1 MDVVLIPAYEPD
13 EQLIP
18 LVQELTQNGLS
29 VLVVDDGS
37 GKNYWHIFDQ
47 VRNHATVLTQQINGG
62 KGSALKT
69 GMQYIWDN
77 MPQCEHVITCDADG
91 QHSVRDT
98 LRVQNALHVGNSFV
112 LSVRQP
118 RKDVKVPLRSK
129 VGNSLSRVVYAL
141 LTNRFLPDNQSGLR
155 GFARSHIE
163 WMLKVEKNNYDY
175 EMNVLYYAAKKGL
188 QITTLPI
195 ETIYIND
202 NASSHFNPIK
212 DTLRIYKS
220 LFYLARATFIALLAS
235 EIAAVAVSLL
245 PGRLGSD
252 TIWLTLPLIGAGS
265 LVLLTVYNQFVVFRK
280 ITCQDHWA
288 NLLNTV
294 VNYTW
299 YTLGCMLLR
308 YMSLQ
313 YLNWQ
318 IPLWLS
324 FNIVLIVA
332 MPIRYLFM
340 KYFYLVQSN
349 RKRT

>member
-18 LVQELTQNGLS
+18 LVRELTENGLS

-47 VRNHATVLTQQINGG
+47 VREQATVLTQQLNGG
-62 KGSALKT
+62 KGAALKT
-69 GMQYIWDN
+69 GMQYLWDHV
-77 MPQCEHVITCDADG
+77 PECEHVITCDADG
-91 QHSVRDT
+91 QHAVKDV
-98 LRVQNALHVGNSFV
+98 LRVQKTLHAGEGFV

-118 RKDVKVPLRSK
+118 RKDVKVPLRSR
-129 VGNSLSRVVYAL
+129 VGNTLSRIVYAL

-155 GFARSHIE
+155 GFKRAHIA
-163 WMLKVEKNNYDY
+163 WMLQVEKNNYDY

-188 QITTLPI
+188 HIATLPI
-195 ETIYIND
+195 ETIYIDD

-212 DTLRIYKS
+212 DTVRIYKS

-235 EIAAVAVSLL
+235 EIAAVAISLL
-245 PGRLGSD
+245 PGRWGSD

-265 LVLLTVYNQFVVFRK
+265 LVVLTVLNQFVFFRK
-280 ITCQDHWA
+280 VGCQDHWT

-294 VNYTW
+294 VNYFW
-299 YTLGCMLLR
+299 YTLGCMLLQ
-308 YMSLQ
+308 YMSMQ

-324 FNIVLIVA
+324 FNIVLIAA
-332 MPIRYLFM
+332 MPIRYLSM
-340 KYFYLVQSN
+340 KYFYVVQNN

>member
-13 EQLIP
+13 EKLIP
-18 LVQELTQNGLS
+18 LVRELTDNGLS

-37 GKNYWHIFDQ
+37 GENYRHIFDQ
-47 VRNHATVLTQQINGG
+47 VRDQATVLTQKRNGG

-69 GMQYIWDN
+69 GMRYLWDHV
-77 MPQCEHVITCDADG
+77 PECEHVITCDADG
-91 QHSVRDT
+91 QHAVKDV
-98 LRVQNALHVGNSFV
+98 LRVQHTLHAGNSFV

-118 RKDVKVPLRSK
+118 RKDAKVPLRSR
-129 VGNSLSRVVYAL
+129 VGNSLSRIVYAL

-155 GFARSHIE
+155 GFKRLHIE

-188 QITTLPI
+188 HITTIPI
-195 ETIYIND
+195 ETIYIDD

-212 DTLRIYKS
+212 DTVRIYKS
-220 LFYLARATFIALLAS
+220 LLYLARATFVALLAS

-245 PGRLGSD
+245 PGQLGSD

-265 LVLLTVYNQFVVFRK
+265 LVVLTVYNQFVVFRK
-280 ITCQDHWA
+280 TPCQDHWT
-288 NLLNTV
+288 NLLYTV
-294 VNYTW
+294 NNYVW

-308 YMSLQ
+308 YM
-313 YLNWQ
+313 WPA
-318 IPLWLS
+318 IPLWVS

-332 MPIRYLFM
+332 LPARYFFL
-340 KYFYLVQSN
+340 KCLYLVENS

>member
-13 EQLIP
+13 EKLID
-18 LVQELTQNGLS
+18 LVRELSENDLS

-37 GKNYWHIFDQ
+37 GKNYWNIFDA
-47 VRNHATVLTQQINGG
+47 VRPYATVLTQQLNGG

-69 GMQYIWDN
+69 GMQYIWDHV
-77 MPQCEHVITCDADG
+77 PTCEYFITCDADG
-91 QHSVRDT
+91 QHAVKDV
-98 LRVQNALHVGNSFV
+98 LRVQKKLHEDNGFV
-112 LSVRQP
+112 LSVRQ
-118 RKDVKVPLRSK
+118 KQEDIEVPLRSR
-129 VGNSLSRVVYAL
+129 VGNSLSRIVYTL

-155 GFARSHIE
+155 GFKRQHIE

-188 QITTLPI
+188 HITTLPI
-195 ETIYIND
+195 ETIYIDD

-220 LFYLARATFIALLAS
+220 LFWLARATFIALIAS
-235 EIAAVAVSLL
+235 EIAVVALSLL

-265 LVLLTVYNQFVVFRK
+265 LVVLSVVNHFITFRGSG
-280 ITCQDHWA
+280 CADHWT
-288 NLLNTV
+288 NLLYTV
-294 VNYTW
+294 VNYFW

-308 YMSLQ
+308 YM
-313 YLNWQ
+313 WPG
-318 IPLWLS
+318 IPLWAS
-324 FNIVLIVA
+324 FNIVLLVA
-332 MPIRYLFM
+332 MPVRYWFL
-340 KYFYLVQSN
+340 KYLYLVVNS